1 MPLMRV
7 NPNRMVKSGQVELIC
22 EAPSSLS
29 GFQCTF
35 YTHPSRQMFTHTNS
49 SGHMCVLP
57 VRGTDLLAGL
67 GAGALRTEVRIY
79 CVYRG
84 SGEGEINQ
92 SEPSQNVTVAVWDTD
107 TLTNPLI
114 TVHQTHL
121 DVGQKAIIRCI
132 ADHADHCLFFSN
144 QTLIRRVSYSSK
156 HKFCHLSVSVD
167 ELVGD
172 REFMGKAALL
182 VSCAVEVT
190 LGKEL
195 NHTSYSDVVS
205 TSVTDRLLLRP
216 LIEVYHNVTNKQDP
230 VQMTCVSENGTGCSF
245 YRGYE
250 NITWSPYSEELG
262 GCRVSVLGVDLLGE
276 RDGEGGAEV
285 QLRCA
290 VEVEVGGEVLPSR
303 LSHAVTL
310 EISAHAEVPETHQIL
325 LCLLMIQLQII
336 LFSSLEMYV
345 EASFCFSW

>member
-1 MPLMRV
+1 MSKFILALCLVFTAGGLESDVSTAVTEMPLMRV
-7 NPNRMVKSGQVELIC
+7 NPNVIIKIDQVELIC

-35 YTHPSRQMFTHTNS
+35 YTHPSRQVFAHTNS

-57 VRGTDLLAGL
+57 VRGADLLAGL
-67 GAGALRTEVRIY
+67 GAGGLRTEVRIY

-121 DVGQKAIIRCI
+121 DVGQKAIIRCTP
-132 ADHADHCLFFSN
+132 DHADHCLFFSN

-195 NHTSYSDVVS
+195 NHTSYSDVVT
-205 TSVTDRLLLRP
+205 TSVTVD
-216 LIEVYHNVTNKQDP
+216 HNVTNKQDP

-290 VEVEVGGEVLPSR
+290 VEEEVGGKVLPSR

-310 EISAHAEVPETHQIL
+310 EILADPE
-325 LCLLMIQLQII
+325 
-336 LFSSLEMYV
+336 
-345 EASFCFSW
+345 